1 MQRTIWRSLCYCCWG
16 LLSASPFKQRKDE
29 RLYKENMSYPVD
41 YWLDLFKVIELK
53 DIMRQRDDLSF
64 AEVLNSFRIRE
75 RDEQLT
81 QQQSNL
87 LQECIREGPEDALHV
102 FSTNEEV
109 NAFNLTML
117 KRSCKDLL
125 EINAQDYKK
134 DKTSGKLILK
144 DKPVTKSRGDGL
156 LSTLILSIKAR
167 VMLTRNCNV
176 EDGLVNGVMGYI
188 CQFVFEENS
197 DRIVKAVGIEFDNK
211 EVGKKSGQK
220 TKDEK
225 LVFIERVQEEIK
237 DKVTTVVRHQFPI
250 RLSWACTAHK
260 VQGMTTDKVVVNLDR
275 AFAPGQ
281 AYVAL
286 SRVTSKS
293 GLFIDTDDPARLQK
307 NIYSDPEVK
316 AALNEMAKV
325 IFGDISR
332 TLDSSGKKIILHN
345 IQSLG
350 SHFADLRN
358 DVRFSQADVIC
369 LTETWLRS
377 GENTENY
384 ALQGFQFH
392 HFPRRKHMRKVL
404 SQIRVCACQ
413 RVEVLLCI

>member
-1 MQRTIWRSLCYCCWG
+1 
-16 LLSASPFKQRKDE
+16 
-29 RLYKENMSYPVD
+29 MSYPVD

-358 DVRFSQADVIC
+358 DVRFSQADIIC